1 MIFLCYPYIG
11 DKGGKLLDRIVYIY
25 QGEKN
30 KDKENLNL
38 KEVAQDMKKS
48 NIINF
53 AQAAKKQ
60 ILLGG
65 GTFLAAM
72 AIVFAAAPCS
82 GIFYEPEVPGKL
94 Q

>member
-1 MIFLCYPYIG
+1 MN
-11 DKGGKLLDRIVYIY
+11 RIVYIY
-25 QGEKN
+25 QAEKRQ
-30 KDKENLNL
+30 DKRNPNL

-48 NIINF
+48 NVIEF

-60 ILLGG
+60 LLLGS
-65 GTFLAAM
+65 GTFLAAL
-72 AIVFAAAPCS
+72 AIVLASAPCS